1 MSIDEKI
8 LKSEEVIFTN
18 DPINKPQFLLKSKNL
33 TVEIINEKL
42 KLISR
47 NTRLI
52 FDEMLSFPIG
62 QRSIFDKDSISR
74 WSFGSDPDKDGI
86 YISRGFNS
94 FKIFNDFNLN
104 ITPYILIQRSIKGNT
119 SAFVENEESILSNK
133 VKQDINLLDTF
144 ALDTKFSGQVNGWDL
159 NFISEI
165 DSLNFERLSNA
176 SRLLLTFDK
185 SIDLNP
191 DNEIRNNLN
200 GDINSKTNF
209 ENFIDIKFYGA
220 YRKTVEKGF
229 AGDSEI
235 YLGKG
240 ITLSNRRSWLINNNI
255 NNFQLSY
262 DFGEFTSEAKNLTE
276 LRTLTRNVLYTNF
289 INEFMIWE
297 KENLDKEIDLSYK
310 YSPKV
315 IKQGLSWNT
324 NINSNL
330 FFYSDDSSQKSI
342 SLTTGPEL
350 ILGDFKNKFF
360 DYSKINFGFTTVSK
374 NGQSPFKFDDIDKT
388 QRINFKLDQQ
398 IIGPLLFSYEGY
410 INLDNGSS
418 KYGDFSQQT
427 FGLDLRRRAYNIG
440 AFYRN
445 SDDTLGIKFN
455 IYNFGY
461 DGISSK
467 F

>member
-1 MSIDEKI
+1 
-8 LKSEEVIFTN
+8 
-18 DPINKPQFLLKSKNL
+18 
-33 TVEIINEKL
+33 
-42 KLISR
+42 
-47 NTRLI
+47 
-52 FDEMLSFPIG
+52 MLSFPIG
-62 QRSIFDKDSISR
+62 KRGIFDKDPISR

-86 YISRGFNS
+86 YFSRDFNS

-104 ITPYILIQRSIKGNT
+104 ITPYFLIQRTIKGNT
-119 SAFVENEESILSNK
+119 SAFVKDDESIFSNK
-133 VKQDINLLDTF
+133 VKQDIYLLDTLG
-144 ALDTKFSGQVNGWDL
+144 LDTELSGQVNGWDMNL
-159 NFISEI
+159 SSQL

-185 SIDLNP
+185 SIDLKP
-191 DNEIRNNLN
+191 DNEISKNLN
-200 GDINSKTNF
+200 REINNQTEF
-209 ENFIDIKFYGA
+209 DNFIDIKFYGA
-220 YRKTVEKGF
+220 YRKTVDKGF
-229 AGDSEI
+229 SGDSEI

-240 ITLSNRRSWLINNNI
+240 ITLNNRRSWLMNDNV
-255 NNFQLSY
+255 NNFELSY
-262 DFGEFTSEAKNLTE
+262 DFGEFTSEAKNLKE
-276 LRTLTRNVLYTNF
+276 LRTMTRNVVNAKLVNKF
-289 INEFMIWE
+289 VIWE
-297 KENLDKEIDLSYK
+297 KQNLDKEIDLSYK

-398 IIGPLLFSYEGY
+398 IIGPLLLSYEGY
-410 INLDNGSS
+410 INIDNGSS
-418 KYGDFSQQT
+418 KYGTFSQQV
-427 FGLDLRRRAYNIG
+427 FGLDIRRRAYNIG
-440 AFYRN
+440 AFFRT
-445 SDDTLGIKFN
+445 SDDALGIRFN

-461 DGISSK
+461 DGRSSK